1 MSLSLLCSSQK
12 KILSAP
18 LILSRKTHK
27 LCRRFTLRKRSAIP
41 LMRWDKLLNHQSS
54 SWMLLLHGWS
64 GLTETWIKLRWAQRM
79 VGRSG
84 LLTAT
89 RRAPSLSWGIYHSL
103 WKTATKLNEKKL
115 SINSGLHS
123 QNPRFC
129 GKNKG
134 DLWTLRV
141 RKVWRAAERRRRGIH
156 VHIAAGSRDHKGRQ
170 TWLDSGAVLIKWGY
184 SGLFFFWLFWHRI
197 DI

>member
-84 LLTAT
+84 VLTAT

-123 QNPRFC
+123 QNPGFC

-134 DLWTLRV
+134 DLWTLRAW
-141 RKVWRAAERRRRGIH
+141 KVWKGSGKEETGHPRTYSSRKQRSQRQADL
-156 VHIAAGSRDHKGRQ
+156 AGLGGSDDKVGVQ
-170 TWLDSGAVLIKWGY
+170 WSF
-184 SGLFFFWLFWHRI
+184 LFLAFLT
-197 DI
+197 